1 MRILVVG
8 AGGVGGY
15 FGGRLAEAGHSVVFV
30 ARGRHAEAM
39 AAKGLQV
46 RSNAGEMHLGSVA
59 ILDHLVDPGLF
70 DLALICVK
78 LKDTTEAATLVKPLL
93 GPKGLCISLQNGVE
107 AEAMLADVLGREAVL
122 AGIAYISA
130 HIVAPGV
137 IEHVG
142 QRAKITFGE
151 LDEGVSVRAQEV
163 LSVFETAKFDT
174 ELSGE
179 MEVQLWLKFIMLTA
193 FSGACCFRREAVG
206 VLRGNPEGKALFQAL
221 VEEAVAV
228 GRARGVKL
236 SDDVIERRLDNLGQL
251 PPEMKPSMLVDLE
264 RGNPL
269 ELPWLSGAV
278 VRLGQEAGVPTPVS
292 QQVVEALEPLAGGRA
307 GVHSGAA

>member
-1 MRILVVG
+1 MRVLVVG

-30 ARGRHAEAM
+30 ARGRHADAM
-39 AAKGLQV
+39 ATAGLKI
-46 RSNAGEMHLGSVA
+46 RSNAGDLHLKPVVL
-59 ILDHLVDPGLF
+59 LDRLDEPGRF

-78 LKDTTEAATLVKPLL
+78 LKDTTEAAELVKPLL
-93 GPKGLCISLQNGVE
+93 APKGLCISLQNGVE
-107 AEAMLADVLGREAVL
+107 AESMLADVLGREAVL

-142 QRAKITFGE
+142 QRAKLTFGE
-151 LDEGVSVRAQEV
+151 LEEGVSDRARAV
-163 LSVFETAKFDT
+163 LSLFQTAKFDS

-179 MEVQLWLKFIMLTA
+179 MELQLWLKFIMLTA
-193 FSGACCFRREAVG
+193 FSGACCYRREAIG
-206 VLRGNPEGKALFQAL
+206 VLRSDPEGKALFQAL
-221 VEEAVAV
+221 MEEAVAV

-236 SDDVIERRLDNLGQL
+236 TEEVVAQRLDNVEQL

-264 RGNPL
+264 RGNAL

-278 VRLGQEAGVPTPVS
+278 VRLGQQAGVPTPVS
-292 QQVVEALEPLAGGRA
+292 SKVVDALEPLAGGRL
-307 GVHSGAA
+307 GAA